1 MQKLAQIIKSNQFE
15 TVFILKELN
24 IANRYL
30 GELKGLCQSI
40 PNQSILVNTLTLQEA
55 QDSSEIENIITT
67 QDEIFKFR
75 LQPRYKNIAAKEVN
89 NYGIALNDFAQ
100 KLNKNNLI
108 TINMIIAAQKI
119 IKGNEAGIRKQK
131 GTALI
136 SETDGKII
144 YTPPHPNELQPL
156 LNDLEKFINASND
169 VDIDPLIKMAIIH
182 HQFESIR
189 PFYDGNGRIGR
200 IINII
205 YLVQQGLLNTPI
217 LYLSRYINHNKQKYY
232 YFLQEVRDTNRWQDW
247 VIFMLRAVNK
257 TAQQSIILINEIKKL
272 QQKYKNII
280 RSQYSAIYSQDLL
293 NNIFKNPYTKIQFL
307 QDDLEVS
314 RLTASRYLDKLTQGN
329 LLIKHKLGR
338 ENYYLNYKLINI
350 LSKIENMH
358 DKNL

>member
-15 TVFILKELN
+15 TVSILKELN

-75 LQPRYKNIAAKEVN
+75 LQPKYKNIAAKEVN

-136 SETDGKII
+136 SCLVII
-144 YTPPHPNELQPL
+144 KP
-156 LNDLEKFINASND
+156 
-169 VDIDPLIKMAIIH
+169 
-182 HQFESIR
+182 
-189 PFYDGNGRIGR
+189 IG
-200 IINII
+200 
-205 YLVQQGLLNTPI
+205 
-217 LYLSRYINHNKQKYY
+217 
-232 YFLQEVRDTNRWQDW
+232 
-247 VIFMLRAVNK
+247 
-257 TAQQSIILINEIKKL
+257 
-272 QQKYKNII
+272 
-280 RSQYSAIYSQDLL
+280 
-293 NNIFKNPYTKIQFL
+293 
-307 QDDLEVS
+307 
-314 RLTASRYLDKLTQGN
+314 
-329 LLIKHKLGR
+329 
-338 ENYYLNYKLINI
+338 
-350 LSKIENMH
+350 
-358 DKNL
+358 

>member
-1 MQKLAQIIKSNQFE
+1 
-15 TVFILKELN
+15 
-24 IANRYL
+24 
-30 GELKGLCQSI
+30 
-40 PNQSILVNTLTLQEA
+40 
-55 QDSSEIENIITT
+55 
-67 QDEIFKFR
+67 
-75 LQPRYKNIAAKEVN
+75 
-89 NYGIALNDFAQ
+89 
-100 KLNKNNLI
+100 
-108 TINMIIAAQKI
+108 
-119 IKGNEAGIRKQK
+119 
-131 GTALI
+131 
-136 SETDGKII
+136 
-144 YTPPHPNELQPL
+144 
-156 LNDLEKFINASND
+156 
-169 VDIDPLIKMAIIH
+169 MAIIH
-182 HQFESIR
+182 HQFESIH

-232 YFLQEVRDTNRWQDW
+232 YFLQEVRDANRWQYW

-272 QQKYKNII
+272 QQEYKNII

-307 QDDLEVS
+307 QDDLGVS

-350 LSKIENMH
+350 LSKIGNMH